1 MKTLKVRSVHLLQN
15 EPPYLCSVKPE
26 EKKIGSSFEMNRTQ
40 NPQLSKYL
48 ALGSVSDFDLLPE
61 SRHLIF
67 FFLTQLAQVQ
77 HSYSL
82 GTSFSHFLDTNT
94 SFSSV
99 TRTPQPKS
107 RGHFCPLVA
116 SHQMIKVPSGDRTSL
131 AFFSLSSFESSGNG
145 MQHSA
150 HCLRALA

>member
-1 MKTLKVRSVHLLQN
+1 
-15 EPPYLCSVKPE
+15 
-26 EKKIGSSFEMNRTQ
+26 MNRTQ

-67 FFLTQLAQVQ
+67 FFFFFFFTQLAQVQ

-82 GTSFSHFLDTNT
+82 ETSFSHFLDTNT

-99 TRTPQPKS
+99 PRTPQPKS

-116 SHQMIKVPSGDRTSL
+116 SHQMIKVPSGDRISL
-131 AFFSLSSFESSGNG
+131 AFFSL
-145 MQHSA
+145 
-150 HCLRALA
+150 R